1 MAFGATS
8 GGKTFTMGAPSKS
21 LLKGIDERDGIIP
34 RALNKLFDELG
45 KRNAKWSA
53 KVSFLEIYND

>member
-8 GGKTFTMGAPSKS
+8 GGKTFTMGSPSKS
-21 LLKGIDERDGIIP
+21 LLKGLDEKDGIIP
-34 RALNKLFDELG
+34 RTLGKLFDELG
-45 KRNAKWSA
+45 KKNSKWSA